1 MTDQMDEEKA
11 VSKAEDLIEEHKGV
25 SSEEYELSGVID
37 YTKFGKWRMIF
48 DVDGEDSSVKVDI
61 DRSGSL
67 ADSNNLKQ
75 R

>member
-1 MTDQMDEEKA
+1 MDEEKA
-11 VSKAEDLIEEHKGV
+11 VSKAEDLIEEHKDV

-67 ADSNNLKQ
+67 ADSSNLKQ